1 MSQLQGQRNSSSWS
15 WDARRQSYYYYSPG
29 EDALVYENG
38 FRAPRPLTMPRE
50 VPNNQ
55 TVDPSILQPRFDRL
69 RLDSYDKSSYSS
81 YTTPRDPTQFFVPG
95 KVFLAPWTAP
105 ADTTTSTRTTG
116 LYLGDPGPY
125 AFSLIRRFIVVR
137 SGPGYCSAIPI
148 VTYGGKG
155 VAKTGVNK
163 HEHCIVYTGTYVPT
177 PLREELPSR
186 GELPMQPTPIRVNPD
201 NMTEKLDPTSRI
213 DLGRVSTVQYNVKVK
228 AFGIVHWAYMQALH
242 SQFCAV
248 WRLPLSE
255 AHTTLSAPG
264 RLQQPLQS
272 GIYDEANNEATDEDD
287 EISEDDD
294 QSGDHVDGPVG
305 QPGGQTDTVRGPYSD
320 VESGR
325 MGELIGALR
334 CCGFAS
340 EVITRIAGARTGD
353 EKAAVRPDNVRENA
367 LNDRSVPKIKIW
379 SPETHQA
386 MHYGIVALLPKLF
399 FDLVLADTF
408 VQDGS

>member
-1 MSQLQGQRNSSSWS
+1 
-15 WDARRQSYYYYSPG
+15 
-29 EDALVYENG
+29 
-38 FRAPRPLTMPRE
+38 MPRE

-105 ADTTTSTRTTG
+105 ADTTTSTRSTG

-305 QPGGQTDTVRGPYSD
+305 QPGGQTDTICEMEELVLLYAFPPYDDCLNVCRFGSRL
-320 VESGR
+320 E
-325 MGELIGALR
+325 
-334 CCGFAS
+334 
-340 EVITRIAGARTGD
+340 
-353 EKAAVRPDNVRENA
+353 RPDNVRENA
-367 LNDRSVPKIKIW
+367 LNNRSVPKIKIW